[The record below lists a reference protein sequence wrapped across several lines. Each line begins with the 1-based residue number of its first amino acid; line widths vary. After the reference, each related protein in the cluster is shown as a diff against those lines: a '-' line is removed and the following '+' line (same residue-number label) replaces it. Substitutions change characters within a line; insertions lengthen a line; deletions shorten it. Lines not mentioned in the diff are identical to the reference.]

1 MLLFRL
7 GCCGGGALW
16 WCSVVVVPFVGV
28 VVVMLSTGAPA
39 GIHVAELMPPVST
52 TTFCPCL
59 LQTRRLFKHHV
70 SPRKVSLSL
79 WMPLYFPW
87 TAPCMLA

>member
-7 GCCGGGALW
+7 GCGGGALW
-16 WCSVVVVPFVGV
+16 WCPVVVVPFVGV
-28 VVVMLSTGAPA
+28 VVVVLSSRAATG
-39 GIHVAELMPPVST
+39 IRVAELLLPVST

-59 LQTRRLFKHHV
+59 LQTSRLLQHHAP
-70 SPRKVSLSL
+70 PRKVSLSL
-79 WMPLYFPW
+79 SMPPYFPW